1 MNHDDKISTK
11 NGLSSLKESKTKI
24 ISLKLAGNIG
34 GEWGYDTHKKFSKG
48 GNNMGKLA
56 TQSDGQYINT
66 EMLHLCT
73 DCKSFFGGEFSCLK
87 KMIYYIAFY

>member
-1 MNHDDKISTK
+1 VNHDDTK
-11 NGLSSLKESKTKI
+11 KRV
-24 ISLKLAGNIG
+24 KLFKRKQNKNNFIEIG
-34 GEWGYDTHKKFSKG
+34 GEWGYDIHKNCQR

-87 KMIYYIAFY
+87 KMIYYIAF

>member
-1 MNHDDKISTK
+1 VNHDDKISTK

-24 ISLKLAGNIG
+24 ISLKLAGNGDMIHIKKCQRG
-34 GEWGYDTHKKFSKG
+34 KITWG
-48 GNNMGKLA
+48 NW
-56 TQSDGQYINT
+56 QYINT